1 MKSLLKRFARY
12 VYLRYK
18 FPTARIAF
26 SATVSLDSVLA
37 NGVKI
42 LPGSMLGD
50 CKVDRHTYIGN
61 NCQFSRTQ
69 IGAFTSIGPEV
80 ICGLGA
86 HPVDFVSTYPGFYSS
101 ESSGAN
107 WFGSVHAFAD
117 KPTVQIG
124 SDVWIGARAIILGGV
139 KIGHGAIIAA
149 GAVVTKDVPA
159 YSIVGGVPGKIIR
172 YRFEPGLQDKLLNS
186 NWWNMPDDTLRTLA
200 KYVAEPTVFVEK
212 LAENYGH
219 K

>member
-1 MKSLLKRFARY
+1 MKTILKRFVRY
-12 VYLRYK
+12 VYLNYK
-18 FPTARIAF
+18 YPKAQIAF

-42 LPGSMLGD
+42 LPGSMVGD
-50 CKVDRHTYIGN
+50 CKIDRHTYVGN

-80 ICGLGA
+80 ICGLGS

-159 YSIVGGVPGKIIR
+159 YSIVGGVPGKVIR
-172 YRFEPGLQDKLLNS
+172 YRFEPTLLNKLLDS
-186 NWWNMPDDTLRTLA
+186 NWWNMPDDKLRTLA
-200 KYVAEPTVFVEK
+200 KYVAEPSVFVEK
-212 LAENYGH
+212 LAESHGY
-219 K
+219 